1 MTLFVRGRTRGRAHS
16 RPTQSSSAV
25 KRKQLLSKIMF
36 LEKLSG
42 RCACGNVH
50 ISGRKVYS
58 FACHCDACRRTH
70 ANRGDGFATAIL
82 GLKMF
87 AKVSCDEKESIEEQK
102 CITRSTIVPCA
113 GVNRLTCALC
123 DTYVG
128 GRGFGVYS
136 GIEFMN
142 LRLCENAKEEEV
154 VADFYLTDEKRKEL
168 QNRGVKLPSRPHF
181 SNDWLC
187 TAMFF
192 LYFFKSVFFDGV
204 YDVLSVG
211 FGENI
216 REEAPC
222 VLL

>member
-1 MTLFVRGRTRGRAHS
+1 
-16 RPTQSSSAV
+16 
-25 KRKQLLSKIMF
+25 MF
-36 LEKLSG
+36 LEKFSG

-102 CITRSTIVPCA
+102 FKTRSTIVPFA

-154 VADFYLTDEKRKEL
+154 VADFYLTDAKRKEL
-168 QNRGVKLPSRPHF
+168 QNRGVKLPSRPYF
-181 SNDWLC
+181 SKDWLC
-187 TAMFF
+187 AAMFF
-192 LYFFKSVFFDGV
+192 LYFFKSVFFDSV